1 MLQFNHNGTLTVGSL
16 SDKLTQF
23 HYQYYQWPP
32 QGCLDKE
39 YKMDLLMGF
48 LNLGSGFNQYQ
59 AQKAQGEYQKQMFD
73 MNAKLA
79 ELNSQDA
86 IRRGDQTASTLRRE
100 NKKLMG
106 SQRAALAAQGIDID
120 SGSAL
125 DIQNE
130 TSDLGYMDQITA
142 KNNAWREAWGYKVES
157 NNSLAQGNLA
167 KSAANFSAYTSLAT
181 GGLRAL
187 DYFQKN
193 TIKKA
198 E

>member
-1 MLQFNHNGTLTVGSL
+1 
-16 SDKLTQF
+16 
-23 HYQYYQWPP
+23 
-32 QGCLDKE
+32 
-39 YKMDLLMGF
+39 MGF

-73 MNAKLA
+73 LNAKLA

-130 TSDLGYMDQITA
+130 TADLGYMDQITA